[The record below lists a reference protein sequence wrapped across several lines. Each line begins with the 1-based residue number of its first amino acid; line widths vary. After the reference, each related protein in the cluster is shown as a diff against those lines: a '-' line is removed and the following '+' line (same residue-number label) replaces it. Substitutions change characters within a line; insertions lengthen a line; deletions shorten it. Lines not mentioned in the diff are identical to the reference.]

1 MSWTRRQFCR
11 AALKELGIGNDYDVS
26 PDDME
31 DARSRLD
38 SMLAEWNARG
48 IRLGYPIGQNPEDG
62 DLDVNTNVPDAAFN
76 AIITNLAVALA
87 PGYGRPVLPQT
98 TAGAA
103 RGLTALLQRAVVPV
117 ALQMQSMPAGAGSRG
132 WSGGYG
138 SYTRR
143 PITDTPTGGPDGD
156 IDFT

>member
-11 AALKELGIGNDYDVS
+11 AALKELGIGNDFDVS

-31 DARSRLD
+31 DARARLD
-38 SMLAEWNARG
+38 AMLGEWNARG

-76 AIITNLAVALA
+76 AIVCNLALALA
-87 PGYGRPVLPQT
+87 PSYGRPVLPQT
-98 TAGAA
+98 TSGA
-103 RGLTALLQRAVVPV
+103 RLGLATLLQRAVVPPT
-117 ALQMQSMPAGAGSRG
+117 LQMPSQVAGAGNRG
-132 WSGGYG
+132 SWG
-138 SYTRR
+138 SYTRN
-143 PITDTPTGGPDGD
+143 PIVDLPSGGPDGD